1 MVLRIYF
8 YNFCRFLTDIY
19 SEAHPGPSLRLKK
32 TVQVLIPSK
41 PFQPVTCPFQVETH
55 RVLLREGAGVNLTLT
70 IGSGT
75 SPWMMKWKTGRTKRL
90 FMSTFQWTR
99 LALVTQWTTQVAGNQ
114 SSTTSSLS
122 TRLS

>member
-1 MVLRIYF
+1 MLMHSAQTLLLQLR
-8 YNFCRFLTDIY
+8 RFLTDIY

-41 PFQPVTCPFQVETH
+41 PFQPVTCQFQVETH

-75 SPWMMKWKTGRTKRL
+75 SSWKMK
-90 FMSTFQWTR
+90 
-99 LALVTQWTTQVAGNQ
+99 
-114 SSTTSSLS
+114 
-122 TRLS
+122 